1 MQDFSGRAV
10 IIAGG
15 TFPEHEIPLGYL
27 KNAPNIICCDG
38 GAEKLIKA
46 GFIPEAIVGDLDSLG
61 KETAQRFSDRLFP
74 DIDQAT
80 NDLTKAVM
88 WCKSRDYVEIII
100 LGATGKREDH
110 TIGNISLLTE
120 YSLFM
125 NVIMVTDT
133 GIFIPFNESF
143 KADTFAGQ
151 QISIFSN
158 NPETTLSS
166 SGLKYILL
174 NTKIKNWWVATLN
187 EATGDQLELDFN
199 GGPVIVF
206 FKFRD

>member
-1 MQDFSGRAV
+1 MQDFSGKAV
-10 IIAGG
+10 IIADG
-15 TFPEHEIPLGYL
+15 TFPEHEIPLRYL

-46 GFIPEAIVGDLDSLG
+46 GFIPDAIVGDLDSLR
-61 KETAQRFSDRLFP
+61 KETAQIFSDRLFP
-74 DIDQAT
+74 DSDQST

-88 WCKSRDYVEIII
+88 WCKSRGYVDIII

-120 YSLFM
+120 YSVFM

-143 KADTFAGQ
+143 KADTFEGQ
-151 QISIFSN
+151 QISVFSN

-166 SGLKYILL
+166 SGLKYILSK
-174 NTKIKNWWVATLN
+174 TKIKNWWVATLN
-187 EATGDQLELDFN
+187 EATGDHIELDFT

>member
-1 MQDFSGRAV
+1 MLYKTV
-10 IIAGG
+10 IIADGS
-15 TFPEHEIPLGYL
+15 FPENEIPLAFL
-27 KNAPNIICCDG
+27 RNASKIICCDG
-38 GAEKLIKA
+38 GAEKLINA
-46 GFIPEAIVGDLDSLG
+46 GFIPESIVGDLDSLR

-74 DIDQAT
+74 DSDQTT

-88 WCKSRDYVEIII
+88 WCKTRGYVDVII

-120 YSLFM
+120 YSQFM

-133 GIFIPFNESF
+133 GIFIPYNESF

-151 QISIFSN
+151 QISIFSI

-187 EATGDQLELDFN
+187 EATGDHLELDFT